1 MSWGQQGGR
10 RKGLA
15 CVGSGFPYSFI
26 PHSLLNST
34 KAQCSCIPVMV
45 SQGRDG
51 SSYAKIC
58 PLLMASCL
66 VDPLCFPAHVLPPCY
81 RADLFYLPL
90 GAWLGCIGSAS
101 ALLPPN
107 VAWRMDRPQ
116 PWYQHAA
123 LPGPGTAELFGG
135 SSGSLCSLCSRL
147 GKEGVHGEL
156 LLPLLPLLAVKRKG
170 CWTGL
175 SCQFCYYKLF
185 QCSVAPE
192 HWVVSSPPVPLG
204 AGRAVFVTV
213 SCEVLLPG
221 ERLVGAF
228 LAPSPVLTRLEHC
241 WLSGAGCYMGLCVPP
256 GPCPFP
262 SGSACRQRHSYTG

>member
-1 MSWGQQGGR
+1 MAAAMLKSVPCLWLHAWLTLSASLHTCFLHATDLFCFTCHWEP
-10 RKGLA
+10 GLA
-15 CVGSGFPYSFI
+15 
-26 PHSLLNST
+26 LLS
-34 KAQCSCIPVMV
+34 
-45 SQGRDG
+45 
-51 SSYAKIC
+51 
-58 PLLMASCL
+58 
-66 VDPLCFPAHVLPPCY
+66 
-81 RADLFYLPL
+81 
-90 GAWLGCIGSAS
+90 
-101 ALLPPN
+101 PN

-116 PWYQHAA
+116 PWYQHTA

-135 SSGSLCSLCSRL
+135 SSGSLCSLCSHL

-213 SCEVLLPG
+213 LRGPVTWGEVSGGFSSPLTSADQTGTLLAEWSWLLHGTLCPPRSLPLPFG
-221 ERLVGAF
+221 VCMPPEAF
-228 LAPSPVLTRLEHC
+228 LHWPSCGHVLG
-241 WLSGAGCYMGLCVPP
+241 SSVP
-256 GPCPFP
+256 
-262 SGSACRQRHSYTG
+262 SA

>member
-1 MSWGQQGGR
+1 
-10 RKGLA
+10 
-15 CVGSGFPYSFI
+15 
-26 PHSLLNST
+26 
-34 KAQCSCIPVMV
+34 MV
-45 SQGRDG
+45 AAMLKSV
-51 SSYAKIC
+51 
-58 PLLMASCL
+58 PCL
-66 VDPLCFPAHVLPPCY
+66 WLH
-81 RADLFYLPL
+81 
-90 GAWLGCIGSAS
+90 AWLTLSASLHTCFVQATELICFTCHWEPGS

-116 PWYQHAA
+116 PWYQHTA

-156 LLPLLPLLAVKRKG
+156 LLPLLPPLAVKRKG
-170 CWTGL
+170 CWMGL

-228 LAPSPVLTRLEHC
+228 LASSPVLMRLEHC
-241 WLSGAGCYMGLCVPP
+241 WLSGAGCFMGLCVPP
-256 GPCPFP
+256 WSLPLPFRVCMPPEVFLHWP
-262 SGSACRQRHSYTG
+262 SCGHVLGSSVPSA